1 MAFFV
6 FGPDSTSAAVLR
18 TLLKQSSG
26 TGSLTVRF
34 PVMKYA
40 RPILVTTVLA
50 VFGLGVATQNLHSR
64 DRNAPRRPVAVAESI
79 KPVAWIDPPAHGTP
93 EIIPAPASV
102 QPGLLTAAATPPAA
116 TALPIEP
123 PRSSANHRGKA
134 AERKNRSR
142 VAHLN
147 RPTRAR
153 TAAVDPAVMPQP
165 APRPTPDASG
175 RIDPIGDILRGLGFG
190 RDS

>member
-1 MAFFV
+1 M
-6 FGPDSTSAAVLR
+6 
-18 TLLKQSSG
+18 
-26 TGSLTVRF
+26 RF

-40 RPILVTTVLA
+40 RSILVTTVLA

-64 DRNAPRRPVAVAESI
+64 DRNAPTRPAAVAESI
-79 KPVAWIDPPAHGTP
+79 KPVAWIDPPARGTP
-93 EIIPAPASV
+93 EITAEPASE
-102 QPGLLTAAATPPAA
+102 QLGALATAATPPA
-116 TALPIEP
+116 TIALSVEP
-123 PRSSANHRGKA
+123 PRNSSANHRGKA

-142 VAHLN
+142 AAHLH

-153 TAAVDPAVMPQP
+153 TAAADPAVMPQS
-165 APRPTPDASG
+165 APRPAPDASG